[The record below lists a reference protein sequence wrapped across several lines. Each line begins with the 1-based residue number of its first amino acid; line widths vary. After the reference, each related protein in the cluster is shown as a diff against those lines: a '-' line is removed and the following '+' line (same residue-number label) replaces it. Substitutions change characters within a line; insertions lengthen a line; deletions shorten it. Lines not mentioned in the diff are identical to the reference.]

1 VKNLLP
7 FILLF
12 ALYLFISCKEEVP
25 IFDSRNLINDWV
37 CVSLQEGEEE
47 QPFMSGS
54 IRFSFRADS
63 TYDYQGGI
71 YHETGRWKL
80 KRDLL
85 ITKAENNLEK
95 QVRILYLSADT
106 LNIMMNDR
114 GFEMKMLLVSE

>member
-1 VKNLLP
+1 LL
-7 FILLF
+7 
-12 ALYLFISCKEEVP
+12 AVSCNEEP
-25 IFDSRNLINDWV
+25 ASFDAGNLINEWV
-37 CVSLQEGEEE
+37 CVSLLEGEEE
-47 QPFMSGS
+47 QPFMEGS

-71 YHETGRWKL
+71 YQESGRWRL

-85 ITKAENNLEK
+85 ITKAEDNLEK
-95 QVRILYLSADT
+95 QVRILYLTADT